1 MAMGTH
7 FFRDVFLVRSPLPPF
22 SGRFSWFVISS
33 DVADEDWPPSAAT
46 GDFLPPSL
54 DCLGVVVD
62 VDVDEDSLAVVLG
75 LVVTFPCLSNEGQSP
90 ILASSGSYER
100 RRGGDVL

>member
-1 MAMGTH
+1 MGTH
-7 FFRDVFLVRSPLPPF
+7 FFRDVFLVRSPPPF

-54 DCLGVVVD
+54 DCLVVD
-62 VDVDEDSLAVVLG
+62 VEVVEDSLAVVLG

-90 ILASSGSYER
+90 ILASSGS
-100 RRGGDVL
+100 